1 MNKLR
6 PISALR
12 EKQLA
17 IASDVLSNAF
27 HLIVSHMGSGK
38 TAAVLTAL
46 LELLNTFTVR
56 HVLIIGPLRVAS
68 DTWPDEIH
76 TWEHTDCLD
85 YAVAVGTEAE
95 RIAAIERRAEI
106 TIINRENLVWLAKHL
121 DTVGKWFFDCV
132 VIDESSMFKDGS
144 KRTKTAKVKVK
155 VGDIWE
161 IVDQD
166 TGECLFGDVTFPTK
180 AEAEEWLEGERFI
193 YDLIDGFLDNV
204 AAMKTGAVK
213 ESRVRKGGN
222 LTRFGVLTTARQKVR
237 RIYEL
242 TGTPAPNGIIDLWG
256 QIYLLDQGERL
267 GRKKTAFLDRWFV
280 QNKYTHEVKPRLGA
294 EKEIMAAVSDIMVS
308 YEKDQLVPDPVF
320 IPVKVKL
327 SPKVMKEY
335 RDFEATLVSEPYDV
349 EAVSNGVLANKLLQ
363 FANGSLYK
371 EDGRVVPVHKE
382 KLKALEELVEQA
394 ESESLLIFYSF
405 KFDLDTILRRYPDA
419 VVFNECP
426 TAVRDWNAGKIK
438 KLIAHPGSMAHGLNL
453 QYGGHI
459 IIWYGTTWS
468 LELWLQANARLP
480 RPGQLKIVAIYIIIA
495 EGTYD
500 ENAMEVLEDREATQD
515 MVTAS
520 VMRRLGIRK

>member
-1 MNKLR
+1 MTALR
-6 PISALR
+6 PRSALR

-17 IASDVLSNAF
+17 IVDDVLNNAF
-27 HLIVSHMGSGK
+27 QLIVSHMGSGK
-38 TAAVLTAL
+38 TGAVLTAL
-46 LELLNTFTVR
+46 LELLDSMLVK
-56 HVLIIGPLRVAS
+56 HVLVIGPLRVAS

-76 TWEHTDCLD
+76 TWEHTNALD
-85 YAVAVGTEAE
+85 YAVAVGDETE

-106 TIINRENLVWLAKHL
+106 TIINRENLVWLAKYL
-121 DTVGKWFFDCV
+121 GTVGKWYFDCV
-132 VIDESSMFKDGS
+132 IIDESSMFKDGS

-161 IVDQD
+161 IVDEE
-166 TGECLFGDVTFPTK
+166 TGEYLFNDVTFPTK
-180 AEAEEWLEGERFI
+180 ADAEEWLEGERFI
-193 YDLIDGFLDNV
+193 YDLIEGFLDS
-204 AAMKTGAVK
+204 AAAKKTGAVK

-222 LTRFGVLTTARQKVR
+222 LTRFGVLAMARQKIK
-237 RIYEL
+237 RIYAL

-267 GRKKTAFLDRWFV
+267 GRTKTAFLNRWFV
-280 QNKYTHEVKPRLGA
+280 QNRYSHEIKPRLGA

-308 YEKDQLVPDPVF
+308 YERDQLVPDPVY
-320 IPVKVKL
+320 IPIKVKL
-327 SPKVMKEY
+327 SPKVMREY
-335 RDFEATLVSEPYDV
+335 REFEETLVSEPYDV

-371 EDGRVVPVHKE
+371 EDGRVVPIHQE
-382 KLKALEELVEQA
+382 KLKALDDLVEQA

-405 KFDLDTILRRYPDA
+405 KFDLDAIRKRYPDA
-419 VVFNECP
+419 VVFNECS
-426 TAVRDWNAGKIK
+426 TAVSDWNAGKIK

-520 VMRRLGIRK
+520 VMRRLGISK